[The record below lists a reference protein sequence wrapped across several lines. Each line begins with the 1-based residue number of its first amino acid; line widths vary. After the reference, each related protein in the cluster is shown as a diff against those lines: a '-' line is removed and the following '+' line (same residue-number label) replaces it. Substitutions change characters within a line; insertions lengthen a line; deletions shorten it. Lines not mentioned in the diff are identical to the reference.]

1 MIAVVDAVRLCPF
14 VLGVTGNDRFE
25 WGMLTEEALILL
37 ATLGATGILILG
49 VVELVWPSRP
59 TPTRTRRAR
68 VAPTSD
74 VDSEMKAAIQRLAQT
89 ASAPR
94 EAETAEPS
102 AGESTAPPASPTA
115 AIAADEPVPVGIEP
129 TVAMSA
135 IEPPVTSAAGPLFET
150 PPIAGEPV
158 RQPVVAPGRPRER
171 GGPRPQVL
179 PIDTCLTMYN
189 ERRFAEVVSLGSA
202 ALELRAGMASVSD
215 RPDETAALLD
225 LVGLSKQEL
234 GDRDGARTAFRA
246 AIRRAAPHVRATYV
260 RHLLAVVRR
269 VADLDLTSEDSDAT
283 RLRELRGCMAA
294 LDDALSMVPGDE
306 GVQAT
311 QAMVRD
317 ALSPACERLVARV
330 VSGDEDQEARELVL
344 ETLTDHAMPTAWREG
359 LREQLTSVSSAE
371 IGQLTA
377 QAMRSVQDGN
387 DAHALEALERAE
399 RLSAALPSGAVAE
412 ERREEFERRL
422 WWGYTRVGLRR
433 IETGSFEAALEP
445 LFRALRLG
453 GLDEE
458 RLTETRG
465 ALARALEG
473 VVDASTQT
481 ILEFGV
487 GDLRTVQAEIEK
499 LVALLQTSLEHGMKP
514 DELGDAFAKVAQ
526 LERSLSK
533 PRT

>member
-1 MIAVVDAVRLCPF
+1 
-14 VLGVTGNDRFE
+14 
-25 WGMLTEEALILL
+25 MLTEEALILL

-74 VDSEMKAAIQRLAQT
+74 VDSETKAAIQRLAQT

-102 AGESTAPPASPTA
+102 AGAS
-115 AIAADEPVPVGIEP
+115 
-129 TVAMSA
+129 
-135 IEPPVTSAAGPLFET
+135 
-150 PPIAGEPV
+150 
-158 RQPVVAPGRPRER
+158 
-171 GGPRPQVL
+171 
-179 PIDTCLTMYN
+179 
-189 ERRFAEVVSLGSA
+189 
-202 ALELRAGMASVSD
+202 
-215 RPDETAALLD
+215 AALLD

-234 GDRDGARTAFRA
+234 GDRDGARMAFRA

-306 GVQAT
+306 GVRAT

-387 DAHALEALERAE
+387 DAHALEALERA
-399 RLSAALPSGAVAE
+399 
-412 ERREEFERRL
+412 
-422 WWGYTRVGLRR
+422 
-433 IETGSFEAALEP
+433 
-445 LFRALRLG
+445 
-453 GLDEE
+453 
-458 RLTETRG
+458 
-465 ALARALEG
+465 
-473 VVDASTQT
+473 
-481 ILEFGV
+481 
-487 GDLRTVQAEIEK
+487 
-499 LVALLQTSLEHGMKP
+499 
-514 DELGDAFAKVAQ
+514 
-526 LERSLSK
+526 
-533 PRT
+533 